1 MIEWGYTITIGKES
15 QTTILGRDADENI
28 TAVQANVDAAN
39 RAERMPG
46 LRGKQTSYP
55 AVWFVRLVVQEDQG
69 NDD

>member
-15 QTTILGRDADENI
+15 QTTILGRDVDENI
-28 TAVQANVDAAN
+28 AAVQASVDAAN

-46 LRGKQTSYP
+46 LHGKQTGYP
-55 AVWFVRLVVQEDQG
+55 AVWFVRLVAQEKA